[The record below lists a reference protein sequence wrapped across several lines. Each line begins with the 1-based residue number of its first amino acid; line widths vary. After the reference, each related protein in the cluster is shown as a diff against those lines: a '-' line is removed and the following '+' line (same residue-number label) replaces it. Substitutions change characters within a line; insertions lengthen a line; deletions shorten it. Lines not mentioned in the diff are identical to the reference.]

1 MRLGVLSWEKLK
13 NRETHSRIV
22 RLDPLGK
29 LKCNFWSLHHVY
41 RLNESK
47 SLAKV
52 LILNIQS
59 PHEDNLSFCERYNII
74 TSKALGIIHAQP
86 FQVLIAERERSIYD
100 SCRFDIGRFRA
111 EPTNYERFLHPSH
124 WHICISQCPQKLV
137 SYATRNPQVKTW
149 LISLIRN
156 QKTEHNNLAEPVGR

>member
-1 MRLGVLSWEKLK
+1 MKLGVLSWEKLK
-13 NRETHSRIV
+13 NRETHTESWAWAS
-22 RLDPLGK
+22 LGVEEQ
-29 LKCNFWSLHHVY
+29 LLIFCHVY

-47 SLAKV
+47 RLGKV

-74 TSKALGIIHAQP
+74 TSKAPGIIHAQP
-86 FQVLIAERERSIYD
+86 FLIAERERSIYD

-111 EPTNYERFLHPSH
+111 EPTNYERFLHQSH

-137 SYATRNPQVKTW
+137 SYATRNPHKLKINIAYKKPKNGT
-149 LISLIRN
+149 
-156 QKTEHNNLAEPVGR
+156 